1 MSWKACRTSR
11 SKEKIRKSENHQGRN
26 MIKEYWNQIAQ
37 NRDVRQNL
45 SLLRQEVKDKGKLKV
60 LSSLVKGQE
69 EQLAGLL
76 WSEDAKTRK
85 NAAPFDGD
93 LGNQEFLSRFSGI
106 PQRGAAFCQKRL
118 SAIGS
123 FNYSAYLEEL
133 KEQLCLLGKMEETQR
148 TEAPDGRNEV
158 ICPRGPGGRH

>member
-1 MSWKACRTSR
+1 
-11 SKEKIRKSENHQGRN
+11 

-76 WSEDAKTRK
+76 WSE
-85 NAAPFDGD
+85 
-93 LGNQEFLSRFSGI
+93 
-106 PQRGAAFCQKRL
+106 
-118 SAIGS
+118 
-123 FNYSAYLEEL
+123 
-133 KEQLCLLGKMEETQR
+133 
-148 TEAPDGRNEV
+148 V
-158 ICPRGPGGRH
+158 

>member
-1 MSWKACRTSR
+1 
-11 SKEKIRKSENHQGRN
+11 

-60 LSSLVKGQE
+60 LSLLVKGQE

-85 NAAPFDGD
+85 TP
-93 LGNQEFLSRFSGI
+93 R
-106 PQRGAAFCQKRL
+106 KRPVT
-118 SAIGS
+118 
-123 FNYSAYLEEL
+123 
-133 KEQLCLLGKMEETQR
+133 LLR
-148 TEAPDGRNEV
+148 
-158 ICPRGPGGRH
+158 